1 MATKMILGDMYTRNA
16 RLAPNGT
23 AFEYDGHRTTHG
35 EFAAR
40 INRLANALYDR
51 GVRRQD
57 RVAILAQNCPQYI
70 EVYGAGE
77 VAGYI
82 TAAVNFRLAAPEIA
96 YILNDNQPEVLVFE
110 SQYTDIVGGLR
121 GTLSKPE
128 RYICIGPSPDWA
140 EDYEAVL
147 AGGSAEAPPIRAR
160 EDDTAYLIY
169 TSGTTGRPKGAMLG
183 HRGQVAFAAQV
194 AMDCGI
200 QADDV
205 MFLVMPF
212 YHIGA
217 KCNQIGCAYRGAS
230 FVLHRNYEPAAIV
243 RALETHRVT
252 LAHLAPVMVHDLL
265 QLPDLASYDLSAFRL
280 LQYASGPMPVA
291 HIKLALEAFGPILM
305 QIYGMTET
313 GASTILYP
321 YHHRLDG
328 SETDLRRLAS
338 AGQAPPGWDIRVIRP
353 GGTDCEIGE
362 LGEILSLSPSVM
374 QGYWNNSAATLEAL
388 EDGWMHTGDVGYFDE
403 EYFLFVADRK
413 KDMIV
418 SGGENIYPRE
428 VEEALYA
435 HPGVAEAAVI
445 GIPDDRWGESVRAVV
460 ATHPGA
466 SPSAEELIEHCRTLI
481 ASYKKPKSVVFI
493 DALPRLPNQK
503 IDKKSLREPYWANRD
518 RQIN

>member
-1 MATKMILGDMYTRNA
+1 MILGDMYARNA
-16 RLAPNGT
+16 RMAPNGK
-23 AFEYDGHRTTHG
+23 AFEYDGRRITHG
-35 EFAAR
+35 AFATR
-40 INRLANALYDR
+40 INQLANALYDR
-51 GVRRQD
+51 GLRRQH
-57 RVAILAQNCPQYI
+57 RVAILSQNCPEYI

-96 YILNDNQPEVLVFE
+96 YILNDNQPEVLIFE
-110 SQYTDIVGGLR
+110 SQYAEIVGNLR
-121 GTLSKPE
+121 GNLSKPE
-128 RYICIGPSPDWA
+128 RYICIGPGPDWA
-140 EDYEAVL
+140 EDYETVL
-147 AGGSAEAPPIRAR
+147 ASGSAEAPPIRAH

-183 HRGQVAFAAQV
+183 HKGQIAFAAQV
-194 AMDCGI
+194 GLECRI

-230 FVLHRNYEPAAIV
+230 FVLHRTYDPSAIV
-243 RALETHRVT
+243 QAIEKHRIT
-252 LAHLAPVMVHDLL
+252 LAHLAPVMVHDVL
-265 QLPDLASYDLSAFRL
+265 QLPDLSSHDISSLRL

-313 GASTILYP
+313 GVSTILYP

-328 SETDLRRLAS
+328 NEQDMRRLAS
-338 AGQAPPGWDIRVIRP
+338 AGQAPPGCDIRVVHP
-353 GGTDCEIGE
+353 DGADCDFGE
-362 LGEILSLSPSVM
+362 KGEILCRSPSM
-374 QGYWNNSAATLEAL
+374 LQGYWNNSPATIEAL

-413 KDMIV
+413 KDMII

-435 HPGVAEAAVI
+435 HPSVAEASVI
-445 GIPDDRWGESVRAVV
+445 GVPDERWGESVKAVV
-460 ATHPGA
+460 VAHPET
-466 SPSAEELIEHCRTLI
+466 SPSADELIEHCRTLI
-481 ASYKKPKSVVFI
+481 ASYKKPKSVDFV
-493 DALPRLPNQK
+493 DALPRLPNLK
-503 IDKKSLREPYWANRD
+503 IDKNSLRKPYWGDRD
-518 RQIN
+518 RQVN